1 MELLGQAFPHAEK
14 RNGAPMSWEQIRGWY
29 DFEAIYAEAIAAA
42 SDTDTLVEVGVAY
55 GKSLAHLARMAIDSS
70 KACRIIGV
78 DPWESVWGYWD
89 DLSILVDKEGG
100 AREAFEAEMARYA
113 PEERKRVQIY
123 QQTSTD
129 AAARVAKWGKDI
141 DAPPGPPL
149 SFVWIDAV
157 HDKPHVL
164 EDIAAWMPLVRPGG
178 VIGGHD
184 HTPSFPGVEEAVRE
198 AFPGGYEIRGSSWIY
213 RLPK

>member
-1 MELLGQAFPHAEK
+1 
-14 RNGAPMSWEQIRGWY
+14 MSWEQIRGWY
-29 DFEAIYAEAIAAA
+29 DWESIYDEAVAAA
-42 SDTDTLVEVGVAY
+42 RDDDTIVEVGVAY
-55 GKSLAHLARMAIDSS
+55 GKSLAYLARKAIDAG
-70 KACRIIGV
+70 KKCRIIGV

-113 PEERKRVQIY
+113 PEERLRVEIWQA
-123 QQTSTD
+123 TSI
-129 AAARVAKWGKDI
+129 AGASRVADHPRPI
-141 DAPPGPPL
+141 

-164 EDIAAWMPLVRPGG
+164 EDIAAWMPLIRKGG
-178 VIGGHD
+178 MIGGHD

-198 AFPGGYEIRGSSWIY
+198 AFPGGYEVRGSSWLV
-213 RLPK
+213 RL

>member
-1 MELLGQAFPHAEK
+1 
-14 RNGAPMSWEQIRGWY
+14 MSWDQIRGWY
-29 DFEAIYAEAIAAA
+29 DFQDIYAEAIAAA
-42 SDTDTLVEVGVAY
+42 RDEDTLVEVGVAY
-55 GKSLAHLARMAIDSS
+55 GKSLAHLARMAIDAG

-113 PEERKRVQIY
+113 PEERKRVDVWQK
-123 QQTSTD
+123 TSTD
-129 AAARVAKWGKDI
+129 AAALVAMNQFQSGR
-141 DAPPGPPL
+141 P

-164 EDIAAWMPLVRPGG
+164 EDIAAWMPLIRPGG

-184 HTPSFPGVEEAVRE
+184 HTPSFPGVEEAVTE
-198 AFPGGYEIRGSSWIY
+198 AFGKDGYEVRGSSWIK
-213 RLPK
+213 RL

>member
-1 MELLGQAFPHAEK
+1 
-14 RNGAPMSWEQIRGWY
+14 MSYDQIRGWY
-29 DFEAIYAEAIAAA
+29 DFEEIYAEAIAAA
-42 SDTDTLVEVGVAY
+42 RDDDTLVEVGVAY
-55 GKSLAHLARMAIDSS
+55 GKSLAHLARMAIDAG
-70 KACRIIGV
+70 KQCRIIGV

-89 DLSILVDKEGG
+89 DLSILVEKEGG

-113 PEERKRVQIY
+113 PEERKRVDVW
-123 QQTSTD
+123 QQFS
-129 AAARVAKWGKDI
+129 AVAARQLLGAETFFAATSDLADCGAANKQ
-141 DAPPGPPL
+141 PC

-164 EDIAAWMPLVRPGG
+164 EDIAAWMPLIRPGG

-198 AFPGGYEIRGSSWIY
+198 AFGEGGYEIRGSSWLK
-213 RLPK
+213 RL